1 MFEGELQLLEQTIA
15 KKQKEEAAKREDLT
29 KKEKTLTQLEEEV
42 RKKLEIQGGNLLYF
56 IQSWN
61 RKGAWRTNIY
71 R

>member
-56 IQSWN
+56 IQS
-61 RKGAWRTNIY
+61 
-71 R
+71 